1 MLEERVNIL
10 ETRLRDLEAVPEVR
24 KHRDHVRDE
33 AKRNAEQQARR
44 LAAEHAAET
53 QRGLRPGEPIPT
65 SSNPYWRDL
74 PGHTGDASIPAH
86 PLTTT
91 PTPTPTPTHTSE
103 HVFHFP
109 DQDVKVKENPQN
121 P

>member
-44 LAAEHAAET
+44 LAAEHEAQT
-53 QRGLRPGEPIPT
+53 RTPRPGEPIPT

-74 PGHTGDASIPAH
+74 PTHADAPIPAH
-86 PLTTT
+86 GAP
-91 PTPTPTPTHTSE
+91 PAPPPHTSE

-109 DQDVKVKENPQN
+109 DQEQKLKETPQL

>member
-10 ETRLRDLEAVPEVR
+10 ETKLRDLEAVPEVR

-44 LAAEHAAET
+44 LAAEHQAEART
-53 QRGLRPGEPIPT
+53 PRPGEPIPT

-74 PGHTGDASIPAH
+74 PGHTGDASIPAN
-86 PLTTT
+86 PLTT
-91 PTPTPTPTHTSE
+91 TPTPTPTHTSE